1 MQLTNKKFNILRSSE
16 LWKHTDEF
24 KIALNDKKDIEFVIE
39 HKEINLAEIITENF
53 HMMDFSWQIFK
64 QLNPIIHR
72 ADALV
77 QKLNWADTG
86 IIVNNEIRPMLLSE
100 KVFSQMIST
109 KSTVVDREYCV
120 SVVGDLSTLASFV
133 NLFQRLGFNKINF
146 YTDEGMIEEAKAFA
160 KLATKLFINLNVEAK
175 TYSDLTFNEELS
187 SLLIVDVNLDEEKEL
202 FEDLSYFNF
211 LSPRSIFM
219 DFRSDRNNLLQLEA
233 EKAELIVLDGRE
245 FFLKK
250 YEMGLQT
257 VANR

>member
-1 MQLTNKKFNILRSSE
+1 MQATLKKFNILRSSE
-16 LWKHTDEF
+16 LWSHTDEF
-24 KIALNDKKDIEFVIE
+24 KAALNENENVKFVIE
-39 HKEINLAEIITENF
+39 HKEINLAEIITETF

-64 QLNPIIHR
+64 QLNPIVHR
-72 ADALV
+72 AEALV

-86 IIVNNEIRPMLLSE
+86 LIVNNEIRPMLLSE

-109 KSTVVDREYCV
+109 KNTVVDREYCV

-133 NLFQRLGFNKINF
+133 NLFQRLGFKKINF
-146 YTDEGMIEEAKAFA
+146 YTEQSILEDSKAFA
-160 KLATKLFINLNVEAK
+160 SLATKLFINLTVEAK
-175 TYSDLTFNEELS
+175 SYDDLTFNEELS
-187 SLLIVDVNLDEEKEL
+187 SLLIVDADLDKEKEL

-211 LSPRSIFM
+211 LSPKSIFM

-233 EKAELIVLDGRE
+233 DKAELIVLDGRE

-250 YEMGLQT
+250 YQLAQQM